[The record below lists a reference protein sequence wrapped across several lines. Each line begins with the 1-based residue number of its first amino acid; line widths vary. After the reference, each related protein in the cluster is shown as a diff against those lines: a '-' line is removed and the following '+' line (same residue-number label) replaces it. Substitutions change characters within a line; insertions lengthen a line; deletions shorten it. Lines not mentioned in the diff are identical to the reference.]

1 MRSFAE
7 MKLSRNGEIN
17 LLFTDVGQSRTSY
30 ECLTSQKCI
39 LTLFAKIKF
48 SRKFL
53 NVEYL
58 THMPE
63 AILFNA
69 RIFSYL
75 AAEIVNSLV

>member
-30 ECLTSQKCI
+30 VCLTSQICN

-75 AAEIVNSLV
+75 VAEIVNSLV